1 MCPAQQRLWTKI
13 HSKFEGK
20 ESNLSLY
27 FSSSKNSNFKSYNY
41 LFCVKLNVKRLTWN
55 LFFCRNEIVECVFC
69 TLLWF
74 VTRTVTENILSSL
87 SSIYTCDAQELSKAY
102 SFGGGNTVCASG
114 LFALVQCPVNEWGW
128 QLLSQHTNKERET
141 IDIFN
146 QEHCL
151 PPNTWPKY
159 TCLIWKGKTKNQ
171 ISESEISA
179 TLLYC
184 KHSRKFE
191 CS

>member
-1 MCPAQQRLWTKI
+1 M
-13 HSKFEGK
+13 
-20 ESNLSLY
+20 
-27 FSSSKNSNFKSYNY
+27 
-41 LFCVKLNVKRLTWN
+41 KRLTWN

-87 SSIYTCDAQELSKAY
+87 SSMYTWDAQELSKAY